1 MLSLTPAKPI
11 KVADIYLSKEQINS
25 QTPGNLLHVFFTN
38 VRPPKKVLEDQL
50 TQVLL
55 CQLFSASSGVTW
67 RHWVMIHFLS
77 WKILRKYGV
86 PKPKFDKSKYNKAGK
101 EQHPVKVVSTK
112 RPVTKPPTKEKS
124 MLNSVRW
131 VCSALWHLGNVGFH
145 CRNPG
150 FYPTS
155 LCASLDWIGNAAV
168 ALMLERLRFLGII
181 WQSVSFSRSGVELL
195 RSIYRALELCS
206 SVFCP
211 SALIPK
217 NRSGW
222 TGLGATMAGVGLD
235 GL

>member
-1 MLSLTPAKPI
+1 
-11 KVADIYLSKEQINS
+11 
-25 QTPGNLLHVFFTN
+25 
-38 VRPPKKVLEDQL
+38 
-50 TQVLL
+50 
-55 CQLFSASSGVTW
+55 
-67 RHWVMIHFLS
+67 MIHFLS

-155 LCASLDWIGNAAV
+155 LLC
-168 ALMLERLRFLGII
+168 FLGLNWKCGCGVNVGTSQI
-181 WQSVSFSRSGVELL
+181 SGNYLAKCFFFQKWGGIVE
-195 RSIYRALELCS
+195 IYL
-206 SVFCP
+206 
-211 SALIPK
+211 
-217 NRSGW
+217 
-222 TGLGATMAGVGLD
+222 
-235 GL
+235 